1 MITLITISFFH
12 LFALSDSL
20 PNHADSVYTEVQL
33 NKILVKARKEKDH
46 QLIADAYVRLAEL
59 HENEN
64 YDPIEAFEYYTRS
77 LDYYN
82 LLADTFKQN
91 VVKERIANH
100 YQRTDLE
107 EEAIDLFQEVLAHHE
122 EKGDINNQIK
132 ILLEISDVYAQ
143 LGDYVNEQS
152 FIKQSKKLNE
162 TLRDTIFTIELLL
175 KEADNYKRLSELD
188 SAEVKALRA
197 FTISSF
203 ALKDDYVSKS
213 LHKLGLIKLY
223 QREYEDAS
231 VYLEQSLGFGDFSK
245 YSEEKL
251 AIYGGLS
258 ECYQFMNDYQKAFEY
273 LDKSEALKDSI
284 VNYNRSLA
292 INNISRNYETRMN
305 KKEIKILELEKAN
318 AIDKTKQQKRANT
331 VLTIGFALLS
341 LAIYYI
347 IRFYSQKIKSSRIIS
362 IQKEKIN
369 QQRFRELEDN
379 LKMKG
384 MQSMI
389 EGQEIERERI
399 AKDLHD
405 SLGGLLSTIKLQF
418 EQLAQSLDSRKAKKD
433 YQKSNELLDTAV
445 EEVRSISRNLQPSAL
460 RNLGLVHAINDL
472 VNRVEGEHA
481 PEVTFQHYD
490 YPENVPTMISLSIY
504 RIIQEMLNNAL
515 KYSQAKEVLIQ
526 LTKEDDEIVLLF
538 EDDGVGFD
546 IDNLKRK
553 GMGLENIK
561 SRVDYLKATLN
572 VDSRVGEGTSYM
584 VHINP
589 ELAAKQLQIQSA

>member
-1 MITLITISFFH
+1 MILQLYIFLSFFN
-12 LFALSDSL
+12 FSNPSAIVQDSF
-20 PNHADSVYTEVQL
+20 YTEAQL

-46 QLIADAYVRLAEL
+46 QSLADAYFNLAEL
-59 HENEN
+59 NETQN
-64 YDPIEAFEYYTRS
+64 LDPGEAFEYYTIS

-82 LLADTFKQN
+82 LVSDTIQQN
-91 VVKERIANH
+91 VVKMRIADH
-100 YQRTDLE
+100 YKKTDLE
-107 EEAIDLFQEVLAHHE
+107 DEAIDMYTEVLSYHE
-122 EKGDINNQIK
+122 DEGDLGEQINV
-132 ILLEISDVYAQ
+132 LLAISDVYAQ

-152 FIKQSKKLNE
+152 SIKKSKKLNE
-162 TLRDTIFTIELLL
+162 TLRDTAYTIDLLL
-175 KEADNYKRLSELD
+175 KEVDNYKRLIELD

-197 FTISSF
+197 FTIASF
-203 ALKDDYVSKS
+203 ALNDNYVSKS
-213 LHKLGLIKLY
+213 LSKLGSIKLM

-231 VYLEQSLGFGDFSK
+231 VYLEQSLEFGNFGKHSQ
-245 YSEEKL
+245 EKL
-251 AIYGGLS
+251 DIFNGLS
-258 ECYQFMNDYQKAFEY
+258 DSYKNMKDFKGAYEY
-273 LDKSEALKDSI
+273 LDKSRLLKDSI
-284 VNYNRSLA
+284 LNYDRLLA
-292 INNISRNYETRMN
+292 INNISRKYETRMN
-305 KKEIKILELEKAN
+305 KKEIKILEMEKSN
-318 AIDKTKQQKRANT
+318 AIDKTNQQKRANT

-347 IRFYSQKIKSSRIIS
+347 IRFYTQKIKSSRIIAV
-362 IQKEKIN
+362 QKEKIN

-418 EQLAQSLDSRKAKKD
+418 EQLSQSINSTRAKKE
-433 YQKSNELLDTAV
+433 YRKSNELLDTAV

-460 RNLGLVHAINDL
+460 RNLGLIPAINDL
-472 VNRVEGEHA
+472 INRVEGEHA

-490 YPENVPTMISLSIY
+490 YPENVPTMVNLSIY

-515 KYSQAKEVLIQ
+515 KYSQAEEVLIQ
-526 LTKEDDEIVLLF
+526 LTKEGDEIVLLF
-538 EDDGVGFD
+538 EDDGVGFE

-561 SRVDYLKATLN
+561 SRVDYLKASLN
-572 VDSRVGEGTSYM
+572 IDSRVGEGTSYM

-589 ELAAKQLQIQSA
+589 DLAARQLELETN